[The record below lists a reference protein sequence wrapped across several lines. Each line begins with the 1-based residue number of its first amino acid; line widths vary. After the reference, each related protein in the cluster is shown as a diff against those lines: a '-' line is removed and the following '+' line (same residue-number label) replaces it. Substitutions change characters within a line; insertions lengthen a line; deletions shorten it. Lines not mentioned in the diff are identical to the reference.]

1 MKLREEK
8 VLAFKKAYQ
17 DLVTY
22 VVEQYDAGV
31 DVVIQTVNLL
41 WLDLVISLLE
51 HALSLSSLIPWVVHT
66 YLALHASSSSLPEA
80 NLFGFLQQPQV
91 HCYRAHC

>member
-51 HALSLSSLIPWVVHT
+51 HALSQ
-66 YLALHASSSSLPEA
+66 LAP
-80 NLFGFLQQPQV
+80 
-91 HCYRAHC
+91 